1 MVKIEGCPTEFARP
15 VFNTVR
21 MIEFFQKGL
30 PPIQGGVLDQ
40 SASFLRAVTFFDHDE
55 QELKHE

>member
-1 MVKIEGCPTEFARP
+1 MVKIQGCPTEFAAS

-21 MIEFFQKGL
+21 VIEFFQKGM

-40 SASFLRAVTFFDHDE
+40 SASFLRAVSFFDRDE